1 MKDWPFSA
9 KPSKGEHVLGNL
21 WADQL
26 TQQAALDLQTVYR
39 RGPHMRSLISIDFPT
54 PEMEPES
61 AHVVS
66 AVSVP

>member
-1 MKDWPFSA
+1 M
-9 KPSKGEHVLGNL
+9 
-21 WADQL
+21 
-26 TQQAALDLQTVYR
+26 YR
-39 RGPHMRSLISIDFPT
+39 TGPHMRSLILIDFPT